1 MALIVNFIGSLRNF
15 FEKGIITFN
24 YENETS
30 IKDLINLIINTNPRI
45 KDIIISSQ
53 NNEFHLNSLILINGV
68 EISVL
73 NGLETKLSDKDEIT
87 FIPVIHGG

>member
-24 YENETS
+24 YENGTS
-30 IKDLINLIINTNPRI
+30 IKDLINLIININPRI